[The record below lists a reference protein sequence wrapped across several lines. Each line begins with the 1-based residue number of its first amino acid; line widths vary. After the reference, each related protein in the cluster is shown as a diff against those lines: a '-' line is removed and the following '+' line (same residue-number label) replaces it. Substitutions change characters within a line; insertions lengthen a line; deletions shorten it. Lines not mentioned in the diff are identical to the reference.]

1 MLKMP
6 AICIQFGIHTFLLSF
21 AISHFVCVCFFKL
34 VFVCA
39 RFFYVYF
46 YLLQAIYYPNNYRA
60 EYLLLSMRDT
70 IFIP

>member
-1 MLKMP
+1 MYSIWHSYFSPL
-6 AICIQFGIHTFLLSF
+6 FRYLSLC
-21 AISHFVCVCFFKL
+21 VCVCFFKL